1 MRAFDVRTGAARWS
15 FDPIPR
21 NSELSRQTGAA
32 NVGLM
37 AVDEARELVFLP
49 TSSPSPD
56 FFGGLR
62 PGDNRYA
69 DSLVALKASTGEM
82 VWHFQITHH
91 NVWDY
96 DLGSQPMLVDV
107 ERNGVRIPAVVQ
119 GTKQGLLFVF
129 DRETGE
135 PLSRS
140 KNAPFHTTQSPAS
153 ICLRRSPSNGASAT
167 HSTGHRAR

>member
-1 MRAFDVRTGAARWS
+1 M
-15 FDPIPR
+15 P
-21 NSELSRQTGAA
+21 
-32 NVGLM
+32 
-37 AVDEARELVFLP
+37 
-49 TSSPSPD
+49 
-56 FFGGLR
+56 
-62 PGDNRYA
+62 

-129 DRETGE
+129 NRETGE
-135 PLSRS
+135 PLFPIEERPVPH
-140 KNAPFHTTQSPAS
+140 NAVAGEH
-153 ICLRRSPSNGASAT
+153 LSAT
-167 HSTGHRAR
+167 QPFPTAPAPLIPQGIAPDDAWGFTFYDKSACRKKIEALEHGPIYTPPSSAAPQ